1 MKKALMIWMC
11 SLLALLTQPVYAI
24 ESDVNTNTIIKHH
37 IAQTYHALDFSE
49 ADTLSYIVF
58 AKAYYG
64 YINLYNE
71 GMLNAEKRILTICD
85 FTLSANTKRMWVI
98 DLNKRKVILHTH
110 VSHGQASGKE
120 YAQVFSN
127 KSGSHKSS
135 IGFYITAETYSGK
148 HGYSLRLF
156 GMDKGFN
163 SAAYNRDIVVHGADY
178 VSPEYINW
186 NKCLGR
192 SWGCPAVS
200 NKLSEKLINTIKDNT
215 CLYIHYPDSRYL
227 SKSYW
232 LNKKVAELPST
243 DGMLAQRIIYRD
255 TVIKYEM
262 GPIMN
267 KVVRTVGRFKFPL
280 L

>member
-1 MKKALMIWMC
+1 MKKALLILMC
-11 SLLALLTQPVYAI
+11 CLVTLCTNKSSAI
-24 ESDVNTNTIIKHH
+24 ESDAGVSSKISYH
-37 IAQTYHALDFSE
+37 IAQVYNNIDFSKV
-49 ADTLSYIVF
+49 DSLQYIVF

-71 GMLNAEKRILTICD
+71 GMLNAQKRMLTICD
-85 FTLSANTKRMWVI
+85 FTLSANEKRMWVI
-98 DLNKRKVILHTH
+98 DLEKKKVVLNTY

-135 IGFYITAETYSGK
+135 IGFYVTAETYSGK

-163 SAAYNRDIVVHGADY
+163 SAAYNRDIVVHGASY
-178 VSPEYINW
+178 VSTSFINS

-200 NKLSEKLINTIKDNT
+200 NELSEQLINTIKDNT
-215 CLYIHYPDSRYL
+215 CLYIHYPEARYL
-227 SKSYW
+227 RSSLW
-232 LNKKVAELPST
+232 LNKPITELPQFNGLDFALQQRDT
-243 DGMLAQRIIYRD
+243 IIKYNYGHEMKRII
-255 TVIKYEM
+255 KYV
-262 GPIMN
+262 N
-267 KVVRTVGRFKFPL
+267 RFHFPL

>member
-1 MKKALMIWMC
+1 MKKVLLVLMC
-11 SLLALLTQPVYAI
+11 FLTTVGLQKATAI
-24 ESDVNTNTIIKHH
+24 EADASISNKIRYH
-37 IAQTYHALDFSE
+37 IAQTYNSIDFSKV
-49 ADTLSYIVF
+49 DSLSYIVF

-71 GMLNAEKRILTICD
+71 GMLNAQKHMLTICD

-98 DLNKRKVILHTH
+98 DLEKKKVVLNTH

-127 KSGSHKSS
+127 KTGSHKSS

-163 SAAYNRDIVVHGADY
+163 SAAYNRDIVVHGASY
-178 VSPEYINW
+178 VSTEFIRGNQ
-186 NKCLGR
+186 CLGR

-200 NKLSEKLINTIKDNT
+200 NELSEELINTIKDNT
-215 CLYIHYPDSRYL
+215 CLYIHFPEARYL
-227 SKSYW
+227 KSSLW
-232 LNKKVAELPST
+232 LNKPITELPQFNPL
-243 DGMLAQRIIYRD
+243 DFALQHRD
-255 TVIKYEM
+255 TVIKYNYGREM
-262 GPIMN
+262 KRIIKYVN
-267 KVVRTVGRFKFPL
+267 RFHFPL
-280 L
+280 F